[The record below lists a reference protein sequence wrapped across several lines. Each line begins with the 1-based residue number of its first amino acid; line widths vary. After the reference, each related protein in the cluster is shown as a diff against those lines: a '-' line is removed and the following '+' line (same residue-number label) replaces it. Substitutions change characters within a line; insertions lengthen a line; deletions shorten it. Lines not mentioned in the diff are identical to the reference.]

1 MISLDLLLEAVLFG
15 ILLGGFYAAVSLGL
29 SVSFGLLDVPNVAH
43 PAVLVVGAYG
53 AFSLGKYG
61 IDPIV
66 AGLLLTPLF
75 FVAGS
80 LFYKGYYI
88 IFERRGQ
95 SAAVN
100 GLAFFFGVVFIIEV
114 VLVLW
119 YGVDQRSAKAPY
131 IGGSLELGE
140 IRIPYRLLSAF
151 GVALVISV
159 MLSLYLSKTFLG
171 RAIKAVGQDEEALRL
186 MGVDPVRVKQLAFGI
201 ATGVNSLAG
210 AVLLILAPVEPT
222 IDRIYIGRT
231 FCVVVLAGLGSVSG
245 TLTAGLILGVAESIV
260 LMFFGA
266 SWSPAVAFGLLLI
279 LLGFRPQGLFGRL

>member
-245 TLTAGLILGVAESIV
+245 TLMAGLILGVAESIV

-279 LLGFRPQGLFGRL
+279 LLGFRPQGLFGR

>member
-1 MISLDLLLEAVLFG
+1 VISLDLLLEAVLFG

-245 TLTAGLILGVAESIV
+245 TLMAGLILGVAESIV

-279 LLGFRPQGLFGRL
+279 LLGFRPQGLFGR

>member
-1 MISLDLLLEAVLFG
+1 VISLDLLLEAVLFG

-100 GLAFFFGVVFIIEV
+100 GLAFFFGVVFIVEV

-279 LLGFRPQGLFGRL
+279 LLGFRPQGLFGR

>member
-1 MISLDLLLEAVLFG
+1 VISLDLLLEAVLFG

-29 SVSFGLLDVPNVAH
+29 TVSFGLLDVPNVAH

-100 GLAFFFGVVFIIEV
+100 GLAFFFGVVFIVEV

-279 LLGFRPQGLFGRL
+279 LLGFRPQGLFGR

>member
-1 MISLDLLLEAVLFG
+1 VISLDLLLEAVLFG

-75 FVAGS
+75 FIAGS

-279 LLGFRPQGLFGRL
+279 LLGFRPQGLFGR